1 MREGAPGLCNI
12 IHAAFLQK
20 YLECLELTDGELDA
34 EKGRRNPSVRGFE
47 DKEREIMVYPRNIY
61 ES

>member
-1 MREGAPGLCNI
+1 
-12 IHAAFLQK
+12 LQK

-47 DKEREIMVYPRNIY
+47 DKEREIMFIMVYPRNIY

>member
-1 MREGAPGLCNI
+1 
-12 IHAAFLQK
+12 LQK

-47 DKEREIMVYPRNIY
+47 AKEREIMVYPRNIY